1 MPSVHARVERLDA
14 LDVLARLLA
23 LRSPDSGG
31 AGAGAGG
38 SSGIGS
44 LSVGGAG
51 FGGLQGPGLGCSPA
65 QAAALAPARSA
76 GLLLCEVLL
85 IAHTRTASE
94 EPRSAA
100 GSRRG
105 RRPSARE
112 GLSSRA
118 RAVASNPR
126 QGDCRRVSST
136 VAKQGCRRRPLGR
149 IRPSLSDR
157 SRVSPPP

>member
-1 MPSVHARVERLDA
+1 MALRGAAVDTTIAAGAMPSVHARVERLDA

-23 LRSPDSGG
+23 LRSPDGGG

-76 GLLLCEVLL
+76 GLLLCEV
-85 IAHTRTASE
+85 TTGR
-94 EPRSAA
+94 AA
-100 GSRRG
+100 RG
-105 RRPSARE
+105 
-112 GLSSRA
+112 GVL
-118 RAVASNPR
+118 
-126 QGDCRRVSST
+126 
-136 VAKQGCRRRPLGR
+136 
-149 IRPSLSDR
+149 
-157 SRVSPPP
+157 